1 MRTGN
6 KLSGTISSLMVIFAC
21 VLLSGCVEPESSPEA
36 ERPPNVVF
44 ILADD
49 LGWSQ
54 LGAYG
59 SDYYKTPH
67 IDQLAAEGAK
77 FTNAYA
83 AAAVCSPTRASIMT
97 GKHPARLR
105 ITDFI
110 PGGPERRGPLVE
122 PEWQKYL
129 PLSENTIGEMFRSSG
144 YRTALFGK
152 WHLSKTKVP
161 PGSESH
167 NPQAQGFDESFVT
180 YKPSPE
186 LAKEWQTPEQD
197 GHNVQILSEKAIDF
211 VSRNVDRPFFLM
223 VSHNTIHDPLIEKR
237 DAISRYLQDSN
248 SERPEN
254 NPVLGAMI
262 ETLDDSVGSILGA
275 IDEHGLAGNTIVIF
289 YSDNGGLKSA
299 AAQTPLREGK
309 AWLYEGGIRVPL
321 IVRWP
326 DKITAGKI
334 IDMNVSS
341 IDFAPTFREIL
352 DFDVIPDQYD
362 GISLLRFLTTNDHES
377 REPLFWHY
385 PHYHNAGMAP
395 ASAVRFG
402 DHKLIAWYEPADDGT
417 IGARTE
423 LYNLSDD
430 ISEQRDLAEEQPAKR
445 DELLSYLEEWKTSVN
460 AQEPTV
466 LR

>member
-1 MRTGN
+1 
-6 KLSGTISSLMVIFAC
+6 MVIF
-21 VLLSGCVEPESSPEA
+21 VPSLLLGCAKPQSLPGA

-67 IDQLAAEGAK
+67 IDKLAAEGAK
-77 FTNAYA
+77 FTDAYA

-97 GKHPARLR
+97 GKYPARLR

-110 PGGPERRGPLVE
+110 PGDPVRRGSLAE

-129 PLSENTIGEMFRSSG
+129 TLSENTIGETFRASG

-326 DKITAGKI
+326 DKITAGKTI
-334 IDMNVSS
+334 GTYVSS
-341 IDFAPTFREIL
+341 IDFAPTFHEIL
-352 DFDVIPDQYD
+352 AFDRIPDQYD
-362 GISLLRFLTTNDHES
+362 GISLLQLLTMGDHEP
-377 REPLFWHY
+377 RRPLFWHY
-385 PHYHNAGMAP
+385 PHYHSAGMAP

-402 DHKLIAWYEPADDGT
+402 DYKLIEWYEPGDGGT
-417 IGARTE
+417 IGTRTE
-423 LYNLSDD
+423 LYNLSHD
-430 ISEQRDLAEEQPAKR
+430 ISEQRDLAKEKPAKLE
-445 DELLSYLEEWKTSVN
+445 ELLSYLEEWKTSVN
-460 AQEPTV
+460 VQEPTA